1 MKLIALPAI
10 LAGLLLAILIL
21 RVGHGNYAELG
32 TIGLWTGGVNAF
44 TVLLAVALFRGTS
57 SEANIAKLLLAL
69 GYVTGVVIG
78 TYLYYS

>member
-10 LAGLLLAILIL
+10 LAGLLLAILGL
-21 RVGHGNYAELG
+21 RVGHGNWADFG

-44 TVLLAVALFRGTS
+44 TALLAVAIFRNSS
-57 SEANIAKLLLAL
+57 SEANVAKGLLAL
-69 GYVTGVVIG
+69 GYVVGLAMG